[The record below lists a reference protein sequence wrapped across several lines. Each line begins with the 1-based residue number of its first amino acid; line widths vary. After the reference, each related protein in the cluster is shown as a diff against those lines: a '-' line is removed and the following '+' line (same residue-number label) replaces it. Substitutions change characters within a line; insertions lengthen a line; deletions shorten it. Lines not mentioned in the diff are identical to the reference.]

1 MDINEIKKLLKVF
14 DNSTATEMEID
25 ETGMGG
31 AKIWLAKTMMLP
43 EGMPMSSMTA
53 MPQMQMA
60 IPAQQAVSLNSDSS
74 DEPQTEKPKETPRSE
89 NTYEVKAPMVGTF
102 YRAPSPDA
110 DAYVKVGDTISQGT
124 VMCIIEAMKL
134 MNEIEAEVSGKI
146 VKILV
151 ENAQAVEYNQPLF
164 LIEKS

>member
-43 EGMPMSSMTA
+43 EGMPMTS
-53 MPQMQMA
+53 MPQMHMN
-60 IPAQQAVSLNSDSS
+60 IPAQQAVSLSS
-74 DEPQTEKPKETPRSE
+74 DESEEPKTEKSKEAPRSE

-110 DAYVKVGDTISQGT
+110 DSYVKVGDIISQGT
-124 VMCIIEAMKL
+124 VLCIIEAMKL